1 MCVGQEG
8 KNLPNANRKACLNE
22 WWCMESS
29 EEEDLS
35 VVVSP
40 RFVFVVFCS
49 PGEVCDH
56 NFSM

>member
-8 KNLPNANRKACLNE
+8 KDLPNAHRKACLNE
-22 WWCMESS
+22 WWCVDSS

-35 VVVSP
+35 VVVSLK
-40 RFVFVVFCS
+40 FVFIVFCS
-49 PGEVCDH
+49 PGELSGR